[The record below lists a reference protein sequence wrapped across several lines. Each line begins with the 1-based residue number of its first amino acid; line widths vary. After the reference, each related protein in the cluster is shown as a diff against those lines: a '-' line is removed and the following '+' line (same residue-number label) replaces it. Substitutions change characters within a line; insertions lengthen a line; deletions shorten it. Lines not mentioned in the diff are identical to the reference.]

1 MSSSL
6 TVRTLGSMT
15 CSSDRSAAFA
25 SPVCGYPDAPEVAT
39 LLELQSPE
47 AQVRGRLTRLPL
59 IAIIRQPDPALA
71 VHLADLTVQAG
82 IIHIEITTQV
92 QDFAEVIQQL
102 RRQYAQAWIGAG
114 TVLQDQQAQA
124 ALQAGAQFLV
134 SPLLLPSV
142 IHLAQE
148 ANTVV
153 IAGALTPQEIW
164 AAFQAGAT
172 AVKVF
177 PVESMGGAAYLRRLC
192 KPLGRLPLIPTGG
205 VTLANGAEF
214 LHSGALAIGVG
225 GDLYPAALI
234 RAQQWPQLQQHMQA
248 GLRQLLADGSSSVEA
263 MVESSENAHQCRQN
277 QSRSGHDNRW
287 WE

>member
-1 MSSSL
+1 
-6 TVRTLGSMT
+6 MT
-15 CSSDRSAAFA
+15 CSSDRSAS
-25 SPVCGYPDAPEVAT
+25 SPVRGDHLEPEVKGSSEGQNT
-39 LLELQSPE
+39 VEQLLD
-47 AQVRGRLTRLPL
+47 RLVHLPV
-59 IAIIRQPDPALA
+59 IAILRQPDPDLA
-71 VHLADLTVQAG
+71 VHLAHLTVEAG
-82 IIHIEITTQV
+82 ISHLEITTQV
-92 QDFAEVIQQL
+92 QDFSGVIQHL
-102 RRQYAQAWIGAG
+102 RRQYTQAWVGAG
-114 TVLQDQQAQA
+114 TVLEDQQAEA

-148 ANTVV
+148 AQAVV

-177 PVESMGGAAYLRRLC
+177 PVESLGGAAYLRRLS

-214 LHSGALAIGVG
+214 LHSGALAIGIG

-234 RAQQWPQLQQHMQA
+234 QAQQWSQLQQRMQA
-248 GLRQLLADGSSSVEA
+248 GLSHLLSDRSSSAEA
-263 MVESSENAHQCRQN
+263 MVESSENAHQCRLTQN
-277 QSRSGHDNRW
+277 RFGHGDR
-287 WE
+287 

>member
-1 MSSSL
+1 MGG
-6 TVRTLGSMT
+6 LG
-15 CSSDRSAAFA
+15 CQPPEDRK
-25 SPVCGYPDAPEVAT
+25 
-39 LLELQSPE
+39 L
-47 AQVRGRLTRLPL
+47 GRLAHLPL
-59 IAIIRQPDPALA
+59 IAIIRQPDPDLA

-82 IIHIEITTQV
+82 IFHIEITTQV

-102 RRQYAQAWIGAG
+102 RRQYPQAWIGAG
-114 TVLQDQQAQA
+114 TILQDQQAQA

-148 ANTVV
+148 ATTAV

-164 AAFQAGAT
+164 GAFQAGAT

-177 PVESMGGAAYLRRLC
+177 PVESMGGAAYLRRLA

-214 LHSGALAIGVG
+214 LRSGALAIGVG

-234 RAQQWPQLQQHMQA
+234 RAHQWSQLQQRMQA
-248 GLRQLLADGSSSVEA
+248 GLSHLLSDGSSSAEA

-277 QSRSGHDNRW
+277 QSGAGHDNRW